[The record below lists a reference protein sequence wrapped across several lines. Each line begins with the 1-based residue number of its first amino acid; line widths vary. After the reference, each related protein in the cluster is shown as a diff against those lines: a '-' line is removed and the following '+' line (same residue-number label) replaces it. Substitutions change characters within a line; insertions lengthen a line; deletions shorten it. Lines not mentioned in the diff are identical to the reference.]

1 MRCQATEKVASV
13 SLSLK
18 TVKNFIYFEDNET
31 ATDSAHTDSWR
42 VSSFSEVEKLGKN
55 GPVIIYTSG
64 SIEFPKL
71 WLSEHWVFMITHGNI
86 VATSVSVRI
95 VILKLGSDDVHFAY
109 RPFAHVFELASE
121 VLALVMAQLSQWT
134 DTSNKVEGKAG
145 SAKKLFLIAFNHRLA
160 AMEGSWFGAW
170 GLEKQL

>member
-31 ATDSAHTDSWR
+31 ATDSAHIDSWR
-42 VSSFSEVEKLGKN
+42 VSSFSEVEKL
-55 GPVIIYTSG
+55 
-64 SIEFPKL
+64 
-71 WLSEHWVFMITHGNI
+71 
-86 VATSVSVRI
+86 VSVRI

-121 VLALVMAQLSQWT
+121 TAMLTAETPAILDHAVIK
-134 DTSNKVEGKAG
+134 KVEGKAG